1 MLHKSHVWD
10 PLKKVDPAGNI
21 WKKALLFVWDLNRFS
36 DWCSTETP
44 DLSGKKI
51 EIKSD
56 IKLWRLWKVKRMKTT
71 TNYFCSTTLKIQTIS
86 LLFARKVVV
95 DSTVPIY
102 AHAPYKLEHLE
113 PHQVHSG
120 ERKVFQH
127 CGRKIIFG
135 PNIRNAIVKDFLSE

>member
-1 MLHKSHVWD
+1 MLHKSHVLD
-10 PLKKVDPAGNI
+10 PLKKLI
-21 WKKALLFVWDLNRFS
+21 LLEIFEKKALLFVRDLNRFW

-56 IKLWRLWKVKRMKTT
+56 IKLWWLWKVKRMKTT

-86 LLFARKVVV
+86 SLFARKVVV

-127 CGRKIIFG
+127 CGRKITFG
-135 PNIRNAIVKDFLSE
+135 PNIRNVIDKDFL